1 MKIMKINN
9 VSDLKQSVFSTST
22 EGLLGEIEDLFRKEN
37 FNDENLKVFKKN
49 ITRVLTLISRDKNFL
64 ALLNEMNCFEV
75 FLDLFKNDLILYI
88 NKEKDAKKA
97 LESKNST
104 EVRIGANLKTEVTY
118 LDNILPEF
126 LKLILNL
133 LKNYD
138 EDMNFIPNNNE
149 QHYDT
154 MSINDELESKRNY
167 HTNLIISDVY
177 FCLTNSIIHFDNKEI
192 IEDILKYVISSES
205 RQNQFYKF
213 INENKDEDF
222 LSECKFII

>member
-177 FCLTNSIIHFDNKEI
+177 FCLTNSIINFDNKEI